1 MPEAPRPSGE
11 PVALDGQS
19 HADVDADADAVVDV
33 TGVTGVVLLGG
44 ASRRY
49 GSDKAM
55 ALHDGVPMVSRMTQM
70 LQSAGLEPVVTV
82 GGPDRDVGVEHWP
95 DDYPGEGPLG
105 GLLTALRR
113 VPSPLAVVVACDL
126 PYLASGSAR
135 LLVRGARRHSTLDA
149 VVARTDRL
157 EPLCGC
163 YRVVSCL
170 TAAETVF
177 ASGERSLQGFLRA
190 IKIHSVVLADPRELR
205 NVNRPSD
212 HLAWEA

>member
-1 MPEAPRPSGE
+1 MPDVPGPSGE
-11 PVALDGQS
+11 SDAAPAVAGRNID
-19 HADVDADADAVVDV
+19 DATGVAGV

-55 ALHDGVPMVSRMTQM
+55 APHDGVPMVTHMIEILRST
-70 LQSAGLEPVVTV
+70 GLARIVTV
-82 GGPDRDVGVEHWP
+82 GGADRDVGVEHWS
-95 DDYPGEGPLG
+95 DDHPGEGPLG

-113 VPSPLAVVVACDL
+113 VQTSLIVVVACDL
-126 PYLASGSAR
+126 PYLTPGTGR
-135 LLVRGARRHSTLDA
+135 LLLREVRRHPAVAA

-163 YRVVSCL
+163 YRVAPCQP
-170 TAAETVF
+170 AAEGVF
-177 ASGERSLQGFLRA
+177 TSGERSLQGFLRA

-212 HLAWEA
+212 HLT